1 MLQLAIIITLSMSIS
16 FVCSIMEACLLSMSL
31 SDIARMSERHH
42 RAARIWTKFR
52 EDVSRPVAVILITN
66 TLAHTIG
73 ATISG
78 ALFISEIGQAWL
90 PAFSTV
96 YSLAMIQWTEILPK
110 TLGVT
115 HNRLIAV
122 ISARPL
128 NALVILMTPVVMI
141 TSLLN
146 RPFEG
151 RKHAG
156 TGRSDPMS
164 DISVLIRYAST
175 NRIIAPGQKNIIDRT
190 LKVSGMRIRDIM
202 IPRDEIKSLT
212 STMSLT
218 EALIE
223 AHLHHHTRLPLARN
237 GDLDDIMGY
246 VNFKDI
252 VSALQVNPRDPS
264 LAGICRPVLVISE
277 DNLLPTAFDL
287 LTKGSQHIAVV
298 QDGAGKT
305 VGLVTLED
313 IIEEI
318 VGDIN
323 DEYDMIPAFIH
334 HLSQAII
341 AAGGGA
347 RLSEV
352 NGAAGLPLPEID
364 MNIDEFAR
372 TALGRGPRPGDRLET
387 EFLKITLRKVRR
399 SKVFE
404 CIIEK
409 K

>member
-1 MLQLAIIITLSMSIS
+1 MFALTIIVISTMSVS
-16 FVCSIMEACLLSMSL
+16 FLCSVMEACLLSLSL
-31 SDIARMSERHH
+31 SDIAQISER
-42 RAARIWTKFR
+42 RPRVGRIWTKFR
-52 EDVSRPVAVILITN
+52 EDVSRPIAVILITN

-73 ATISG
+73 ATVSG
-78 ALFISEIGQAWL
+78 ALFTTEFGQAWL
-90 PAFSTV
+90 PAFSAAF
-96 YSLAMIQWTEILPK
+96 SLAMIQWTEILPK
-110 TLGVT
+110 TLGVN
-115 HNRLIAV
+115 HNRFIALI
-122 ISARPL
+122 SGRPL
-128 NALVILMTPVVMI
+128 EVLVFIMTPIVAI

-146 RPFEG
+146 RPFERG
-151 RKHAG
+151 RGSAH
-156 TGRSDPMS
+156 GRSDPVS
-164 DISVLIRYAST
+164 DISLLIRYASA

-190 LKVSGMRIRDIM
+190 LKVSGMKIRDIM
-202 IPRDEIKSLT
+202 IPRDEIKSL
-212 STMSLT
+212 SSAMSLT

-264 LAGICRPVLVISE
+264 LAGICRPVLVISA
-277 DNLLPTAFDL
+277 DNLLPAAFDL
-287 LTKGSQHIAVV
+287 LSKGSQHIAVV
-298 QDGAGKT
+298 QDGGGRT

-323 DEYDMIPAFIH
+323 DEYDMIPSFIH
-334 HLSQAII
+334 HLSHAII

-352 NGAAGLPLPEID
+352 NDADRLPVPEVD